1 MTRKV
6 MLSVAVTI
14 TTKEE
19 NVHVSAMEEVLASHT
34 KFCLLD
40 NPDAW
45 VYTIK
50 DVDVVINGSE
60 ETDQTL

>member
-14 TTKEE
+14 TTNEE
-19 NVHVSAMEEVLASHT
+19 NEFVGTMERITASHT
-34 KFCLLD
+34 KNCLLN
-40 NPDAW
+40 NPDID
-45 VYTIK
+45 VFTIQ

-60 ETDQTL
+60 ETDPIF

>member
-14 TTKEE
+14 TTNEE
-19 NVHVSAMEEVLASHT
+19 NEYVGTMERMAARHT
-34 KFCLLD
+34 KNCLLD
-40 NPDAW
+40 NPDID
-45 VYTIK
+45 VFTIQ

-60 ETDQTL
+60 ETDPIF

>member
-14 TTKEE
+14 TTNEE
-19 NVHVSAMEEVLASHT
+19 NEYVGTMEKITAAHT
-34 KFCLLD
+34 KMCLLD
-40 NPDAW
+40 NPDIE
-45 VYTIK
+45 VYTIQ

-60 ETDQTL
+60 ETDPLF

>member
-14 TTKEE
+14 TTNEE
-19 NVHVSAMEEVLASHT
+19 NELVGTMEQIAASHT
-34 KFCLLD
+34 KNCLLD
-40 NPDAW
+40 NPDIE
-45 VYTIK
+45 VFTIQ

-60 ETDQTL
+60 ETDTIF